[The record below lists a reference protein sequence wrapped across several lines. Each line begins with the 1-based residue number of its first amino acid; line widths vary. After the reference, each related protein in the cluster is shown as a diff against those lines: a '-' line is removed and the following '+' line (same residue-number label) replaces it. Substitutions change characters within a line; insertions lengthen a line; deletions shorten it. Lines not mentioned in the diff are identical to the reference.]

1 MSNEPEPRTGPR
13 PSLVARMRR
22 IIIGGARDPHDPDMA
37 HKMALIAF
45 FAWVGLGS
53 DGLSSSCYGPS
64 EVFLVLQ
71 QFPFLSL
78 FVALASGLTVII
90 ISMSY
95 AQVID
100 LFPQGGGGYLVA
112 SRLLNPKLGMLSG
125 CALIIDYVLTIAL
138 SVASGADAI
147 FSFLPPSMIHWKT
160 TVAVVGVVVL
170 TALNM
175 RGIKESVV
183 PLIPVF
189 MVFVG
194 AHLFAILY
202 VLFTHAGNVGHMA
215 ATTVEQVRGASS
227 QMGVM
232 GMMFLLLRAYGMG
245 AGTYT
250 GIEAVSNGLP
260 MLREPRA
267 KTGKR
272 TMVYMAS
279 SLVVAVVGLMICY
292 VLCGVTFQEG
302 KTLNAVMLESMTA
315 DWRLPWA
322 GRSFVLITL
331 VSEAAI
337 LFVAAQ
343 AGFLGGPRV
352 IANMALDRW
361 LPNRFA
367 TLSDRLVTQ
376 NGVLLMG
383 GAALVLIVGTGSSV
397 QYLVVLYS
405 ITVFITFVLAQAGM
419 VRHWLNVRGTAEP
432 WRKGLWINGTGLVL
446 CVFILSCMTVIK
458 FREGGWLTLIVTGA
472 LVALCFAIKRHYDN
486 TLKLLKRLDTLVE
499 VSEVS
504 MNQEPSVGAGGSV
517 AFDPAKKTAIILVSG
532 FNGLGLHT
540 LFGVVRLFGKMFH
553 NYIFVQVGVID
564 AGNFKGPT
572 ELEHLKA
579 HIKGDLDRYVRYM
592 ERQGCY
598 AEGRSLV
605 GTDAVQSLS
614 ELVPEILEQY
624 PDGICFAGQLVFPEE
639 TSFTRLL
646 HNYVVFAV
654 QRRLYSRGIPFVI
667 LPIRV

>member
-1 MSNEPEPRTGPR
+1 MHNDREVR
-13 PSLVARMRR
+13 PSLAARLRR
-22 IIIGGARDPHDPDMA
+22 VIVGGARDPHDPDMA

-45 FAWVGLGS
+45 FAWVGLGA

-64 EVFLVLQ
+64 EVFLVLLKY
-71 QFPFLSL
+71 PFMSL
-78 FVALASGLTVII
+78 FVALASGLTVIV

-100 LFPQGGGGYLVA
+100 LFPNGGGGYLVA
-112 SRLLNPKLGMLSG
+112 SRLLTPRLGMISG
-125 CALIIDYVLTIAL
+125 CALVIDYTLTIAL
-138 SVASGADAI
+138 SIASGADAV
-147 FSFLPPSMIHWKT
+147 FSFLPPEMLPWKIYM
-160 TVAVVGVVVL
+160 AVVGVVLL

-175 RGIKESVV
+175 RGVKESVV

-189 MVFVG
+189 MVFVFS
-194 AHLFAILY
+194 HLFAIGY
-202 VLFTHAGNVGHMA
+202 VLVTHIGEIGRIAGNTLTDVH
-215 ATTVEQVRGASS
+215 TASS
-227 QMGVM
+227 QMGIF
-232 GMMFLLLRAYGMG
+232 GMILLMLRAYGMG

-267 KTGKR
+267 RTGKR

-279 SLVVAVVGLMICY
+279 SLVVAVVGLMFCY
-292 VLCGVTFQEG
+292 VLCEVKFQDG

-315 DWRLPWA
+315 GWRYPWA
-322 GRSFVLITL
+322 GHAFVLVTL
-331 VSEAAI
+331 ISEAAI

-343 AGFLGGPRV
+343 TGFLGGPRV

-361 LPNRFA
+361 LPNRFS

-383 GAALVLIVGTGSSV
+383 GAALVLIVGTGGSV

-405 ITVFITFVLAQAGM
+405 ITVFITFVLAQSGM
-419 VRHWLNVRGTAEP
+419 VRHWWSVRGTAEP
-432 WRKGLWINGTGLVL
+432 WKKGLLINGIGLVL
-446 CVFILSCMTVIK
+446 TIFILVCMTIIK
-458 FREGGWLTLIVTGA
+458 FRDGGWLTLIVTGG
-472 LVALCFAIKRHYDN
+472 LVFLCLAIRRHYDN

-499 VSEVS
+499 VSQVS
-504 MNQEPSVGAGGSV
+504 LDRHAADRAGKPV
-517 AFDPAKKTAIILVSG
+517 DFDPDKKTAVILVSG

-540 LFGVVRLFGKMFH
+540 LFGVVRLFGNTFK

-572 ELEHLKA
+572 ELENLKA
-579 HIKGDLDRYVRYM
+579 HIDEDLNSYVRYM

-598 AEGRSLV
+598 AKGRSLV

-614 ELVPEILEQY
+614 ELVPEILEEY
-624 PDGICFAGQLVFPEE
+624 PQGVCFAGQLVFPEE

>member
-1 MSNEPEPRTGPR
+1 MHNDREVRPR
-13 PSLVARMRR
+13 LAARLRR

-45 FAWVGLGS
+45 FAWVGLGA

-64 EVFLVLQ
+64 EVFLVLLQ
-71 QFPFLSL
+71 YPFLAL
-78 FVALASGLTVII
+78 FVALASALTVIV

-95 AQVID
+95 GQVID

-112 SRLLNPKLGMLSG
+112 SRLLSPKLGMISG
-125 CALIIDYVLTIAL
+125 CALIIDYTLTIAL
-138 SVASGADAI
+138 SIASGADAI
-147 FSFLPPSMIHWKT
+147 FSFLPADLLPWKT
-160 TVAVVGVVVL
+160 YMAVTGVVAL

-175 RGIKESVV
+175 RGVKESVV

-189 MVFVG
+189 MVFVFS
-194 AHLFAILY
+194 HLFAIGY
-202 VLFTHAGNVGHMA
+202 VLVTHVGEMGRIAGSTMA
-215 ATTVEQVRGASS
+215 DVHTASS

-232 GMMFLLLRAYGMG
+232 GMILLMLRAYGMG

-267 KTGKR
+267 RTGKR

-279 SLVVAVVGLMICY
+279 SLVVAVVGLMFCY
-292 VLCGVTFQEG
+292 VLCEVKFQDG

-315 DWRLPWA
+315 GWRWPWA
-322 GRSFVLITL
+322 GHTFVLVTL
-331 VSEAAI
+331 ASEAAI

-343 AGFLGGPRV
+343 TGFLGGPRV

-383 GAALVLIVGTGSSV
+383 GAALVLILGTHGSV

-405 ITVFITFVLAQAGM
+405 ITVFITFVLAQSGM
-419 VRHWLNVRGTAEP
+419 VRHWWSVRGTAEA
-432 WRKGLWINGTGLVL
+432 WKKGLLINGIGLML
-446 CVFILSCMTVIK
+446 SLFILVCMTIIK
-458 FREGGWLTLIVTGA
+458 FREGGWLTLVVTGA
-472 LVALCFAIKRHYDN
+472 LVFLCLAIRRHYDN

-499 VSEVS
+499 VSQAS
-504 MNQEPSVGAGGSV
+504 QGMRFKGEPAQPV
-517 AFDPAKKTAIILVSG
+517 AFDPDKKTAVILVSG
-532 FNGLGLHT
+532 YNGLGLHT
-540 LFGVVRLFGKMFH
+540 LFGVVRLFGNTFK

-572 ELEHLKA
+572 ELENLKA
-579 HIKGDLDRYVRYM
+579 HISGDLDNYVKYM
-592 ERQGCY
+592 QRQGCY

-624 PDGICFAGQLVFPEE
+624 PQGICFAGQLVFPEE